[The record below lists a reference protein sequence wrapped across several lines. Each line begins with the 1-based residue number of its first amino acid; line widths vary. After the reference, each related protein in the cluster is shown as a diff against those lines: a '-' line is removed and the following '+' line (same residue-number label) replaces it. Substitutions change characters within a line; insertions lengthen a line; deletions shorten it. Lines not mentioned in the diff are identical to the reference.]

1 MSLTKAL
8 GLAKTEEDVKDAYIK
23 ALGLKKFNKGL
34 VDIRTDEIWFEA
46 KDSPT
51 PPAVM
56 FAQLLCYVA
65 DARRKG
71 EPIPPFLAVIDR
83 EKAALMETA
92 KAFPLLGDASI
103 KWPKSGSRVKDRIAQ
118 TPSGPVLKSEKEMFT
133 SFAGLIAP
141 YIETHFVVYRMDS
154 HEKEFIEA
162 VRHAIKAGKFVR
174 TPITP
179 DNLRQVF
186 DKWVDMIGRELDG
199 VDEVD
204 YALLFFADIMH
215 DGNKAA
221 MADLPARLLHDGDQP
236 LFLLNGKTYEL
247 SSDKGYRNF
256 WAIYHRPPEEEHR
269 AYLLERRDSLLPLD
283 ERSFK
288 GAYYTPLHIVDKAY
302 DLLADTLGKDWQKH
316 YIVWDMCCGVGNLE
330 VKHSNYRNVFMSTLD
345 RADLDVMTASRTCV
359 GAQKFQYDY
368 LNDDVAPDGT
378 IDYSL
383 TNKVPAELRQAI
395 ADAKAGKPGAKKI
408 LVLMN
413 PPYAEAMNVDNT
425 TSADGKNAE
434 AKKGVA
440 ATRMGATMDGMGYA
454 ARELFVQ
461 FLVRIQRELPT
472 AKIAMFSTLKY
483 VNAPNFAEFRRSW
496 TAQYLAGFV
505 VHSRAFDGLKGD
517 FPIGFLIWDASK
529 HQPAE
534 IIRTQ
539 ALDKDGFVV
548 GEKSFS
554 RQETQLPLSEW
565 IVRPR
570 SNSTPALPLK
580 NAITPTTST
589 KDVRGSKWADGAIG
603 SLMCKGNDFQN
614 AGTSTA
620 LFSSGYASAG
630 ALFVTPEN
638 LWQTAIVFSVRRLI
652 KPTWLND
659 RDQFLQPTGEL
670 TDDFKFDCLIWMLFN
685 GSNLTAGADGLEWN
699 GRSWSLVNHFI
710 PFTEQEVGASGR
722 FESDFMSQYVAG
734 LSLSPEARA
743 VMDAGRDLWRKFH
756 ATRFEKKIR
765 DEFRLNRPDVGW
777 YQIRRALEA
786 NADTEPVDFTP
797 FKAAYAALS
806 GKLRPQ
812 VFELGFLRA

>member
-23 ALGLKKFNKGL
+23 ALGLQKYNKGL

-46 KDSPT
+46 KDTPTSPS
-51 PPAVM
+51 VM

-71 EPIPPFLAVIDR
+71 EAIPPLLAVIDR

-92 KAFPLLGDASI
+92 KVFPLLADTSI
-103 KWPKSGSRVKDRIAQ
+103 KWPKSGSKVKDRIEHTAK
-118 TPSGPVLKSEKEMFT
+118 GLVLKSQNEVYK
-133 SFAGLIAP
+133 SFAALIAP
-141 YIETHFVVYRMDS
+141 YIETHFVLYKLES
-154 HEKEFIEA
+154 HEKDFIDA
-162 VRHAIKAGKFVR
+162 VKHAIKAGKFVR

-186 DKWVDMIGRELDG
+186 DKWVAMIGRELEG

-302 DLLADTLGKDWQKH
+302 DLLAETLGKDWQKH

-330 VKHSNYRNVFMSTLD
+330 AKHSNYRNVFMSTLD
-345 RADLDVMTASRTCV
+345 QADIDVMTASRTCV
-359 GAQKFQYDY
+359 GAHKFQYDY
-368 LNDDVAPDGT
+368 LNDDVRPDGQ
-378 IDYSL
+378 IDYLL
-383 TNKVPAELRQAI
+383 TDKVPGELRQAI
-395 ADAKAGKPGAKKI
+395 ADAKTGKAGAKKI
-408 LVLMN
+408 LVLIN
-413 PPYAEAMNVDNT
+413 PPYGEANSGDT
-425 TSADGKNAE
+425 RAGAGKNKADI
-434 AKKGVA
+434 AS
-440 ATRMGATMDGMGYA
+440 TRVGESMQEMGYA
-454 ARELFVQ
+454 TRELFVQ
-461 FLVRIQRELPT
+461 FLARIRRELPGAT
-472 AKIAMFSTLKY
+472 VALFSKLKY
-483 VNAPNFAEFRRSW
+483 VNAPNFSEFREQWR
-496 TAQYLAGFV
+496 ARYLGGFV
-505 VHSRAFDGLKGD
+505 VHSQAFEGLKGN
-517 FPIGFLIWDASK
+517 FPIGFLVWDWGKVEPLVQIETS
-529 HQPAE
+529 
-534 IIRTQ
+534 
-539 ALDKDGFVV
+539 ALDKYGKEL
-548 GEKSFS
+548 GKKSFYN
-554 RQETQLPLSEW
+554 LPDTRFLSGW
-565 IVRPR
+565 LPR
-570 SNSTPALPLK
+570 LKTSTVNIPLK
-580 NAITPTTST
+580 NAIVPQSAHA
-589 KDVRGSKWADGAIG
+589 KVSSWHQGAIG
-603 SLMCKGNDFQN
+603 YLLANSNDMQN
-614 AGTSTA
+614 AAQLTA
-620 LFSSGYASAG
+620 LLSSVYSAG
-630 ALFVTPEN
+630 NGFYVTRDN
-638 LWQTAIVFSVRRLI
+638 LWRIAVVFAVRRLI

-670 TDDFKFDCLIWMLFN
+670 SDEFKSDCLIWMLFN

-699 GRSWSLVNHFI
+699 GRTWSLVNHFI
-710 PFTEQEVGASGR
+710 PFTEQEVGAAGR
-722 FESDFMSQYVAG
+722 FESDFMAQYIAG
-734 LSLSPEARA
+734 LTLSPEAQA
-743 VMDAGRDLWRKFH
+743 VLDAGRHLWRQYH

-765 DEFRLNRPDVGW
+765 DEFKLNRPDVGW
-777 YQIRRALEA
+777 YQVRRALEA
-786 NADTEPVDFTP
+786 NADSEAVDFEP

-812 VFELGFLRA
+812 VYELGFLRA